1 MKDWLKLTEDEKVA
15 ARDGA
20 GQFEIKERMNNCLNS
35 VMNLLDGD
43 AKALA
48 TAWKLPWGNYLI
60 NKPAEIVAYC
70 KGAAVVRD

>member
-1 MKDWLKLTEDEKVA
+1 MKNWMTLTKDEKIA

-20 GQFEIKERMNNCLNS
+20 GQFEIKERMNNCLS
-35 VMNLLDGD
+35 RVLNLLDGD

-48 TAWKLPWGNYLI
+48 AAWKLTWGNYLI
-60 NKPAEIVAYC
+60 NTPTEIVAYC

>member
-1 MKDWLKLTEDEKVA
+1 MREWLKLTDDERAA
-15 ARDGA
+15 ARDGI
-20 GQFEIKERMNNCLNS
+20 GRYEVKERMNSCLSS

-60 NKPAEIVAYC
+60 NTPAEIVAYC
-70 KGAAVVRD
+70 KEAAAGQN